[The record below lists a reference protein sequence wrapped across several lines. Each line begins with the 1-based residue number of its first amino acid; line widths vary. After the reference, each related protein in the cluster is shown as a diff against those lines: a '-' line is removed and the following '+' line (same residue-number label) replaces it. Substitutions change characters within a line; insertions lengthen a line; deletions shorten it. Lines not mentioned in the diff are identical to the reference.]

1 MTVDHFMWEYQLHFR
16 IAQQTVAKRVFELL
30 DERFTPEV
38 FLVGILT
45 EPNESR
51 SPACVEPQSGFWARS
66 EFFDATLAL
75 ASDLREGYSE
85 GKLVQSPQRA
95 ERWQDDYL
103 WSRSIKDAIQH
114 IIESLPER
122 PSDVTYFIAHPAKV
136 EGYLVS
142 IVLGLQTL
150 ILEKHPS
157 LKRNSVPINEYR
169 SVRVPTSLIDAVT
182 LSYLEKASGE
192 LRLPHPGSGMSE
204 VNAEEVLSDGAN
216 RLMAGLAYRA
226 DQNCM
231 DGWSGVFSSCTNV
244 ARTYYEG
251 AAGIGTMVLASRDH
265 PNLDQT
271 VRFNNTPRL
280 RTTRAARKLLQ
291 LASRGFALHTDSEK
305 LYGLVKVKGYASSN
319 ENLFSVRFL
328 GHHHWQVLH
337 EEQVLMLVQYG
348 QPYLPIPPFDENKLR
363 KDLPK
368 IFRKMTDKHIDR
380 IVGLVH
386 EAEKEKHGTMLMI
399 SEGAKSES
407 QRMASQG
414 TPITPK
420 VLTPELLRN
429 LTPIDGA
436 VLLSPKGVCYA
447 IGVILDGMATDA
459 GDSARGARYNSA
471 IRYVMSSKY
480 RNLAVI
486 VSEDGSVE
494 FFPNPLPMIRRSDIE
509 RSIVGLRN
517 ILTDKTLDRAKYST
531 VMHALDQNRFYLL
544 PQHCEEINRL
554 VRLIDRRMAAEDPTG
569 MRIVR
574 SEFVPHPDMDIDLYY
589 ESEEED

>member
-30 DERFTPEV
+30 DERFSPEI

-51 SPACVEPQSGFWARS
+51 SPACVESPSDFWAKS
-66 EFFDATLAL
+66 ESFDATLAL
-75 ASDLREGYSE
+75 AADLREGYSE
-85 GKLVQSPQRA
+85 GKLVQTPQQA
-95 ERWQDDYL
+95 ERWQNDYV
-103 WSRSIKDAIQH
+103 WSRSIKDAIQL
-114 IIESLPER
+114 IIDSMPER
-122 PSDVTYFIAHPAKV
+122 PSELTYFTAHPAKV
-136 EGYLVS
+136 QGYLVS

-169 SVRVPTSLIDAVT
+169 SVRVPTSLLDAVT

-192 LRLPHPGSGMSE
+192 LRLPEPGSGMSE
-204 VNAEEVLSDGAN
+204 VNAEEVVSDGAN

-231 DGWSGVFSSCTNV
+231 DGWSGFFSSCTNV

-251 AAGIGTMVLASRDH
+251 TAGIGTMVLACGDH
-265 PNLDQT
+265 PSLDQA

-291 LASRGFALHTDSEK
+291 LASRGFALHTDSDK
-305 LYGLVKVKGYASSN
+305 LYGLVKVKGYSPSH

-337 EEQVLMLVQYG
+337 EEQVLIQVQYG
-348 QPYLPIPPFDENKLR
+348 KPNLPTPPFDENKLQ

-368 IFRKMTDKHIDR
+368 IFRKMTEKHLHR

-407 QRMASQG
+407 RRLASQG
-414 TPITPK
+414 TPIAPK

-459 GDSARGARYNSA
+459 GDSSRGARYNSA

-494 FFPNPLPMIRRSDIE
+494 FFPNPLPMIRKSDIE
-509 RSIVGLRN
+509 KNLLVLRDLLN
-517 ILTDKTLDRAKYST
+517 DKFVNSGKYGA
-531 VMHALDQNRFYLL
+531 VMNWLSQNRFYLL
-544 PQHCEEINRL
+544 PQHCDEINEL
-554 VRLIDRRMAAEDPTG
+554 VRSIDRKMAAEDPMAMG
-569 MRIVR
+569 IVR
-574 SEFVPHPDMDIDLYY
+574 SEFVAHPDMDTDLYY
-589 ESEEED
+589 EPEQED